1 MCPPTFTP
9 AQKLKSQFF
18 ISKFQSSMPKLVSFF
33 NIFDTLSGGHVS
45 FRKNLTGID
54 IRKKSELIL
63 DIFNTRLEGIL
74 ELVGKARA
82 EPYGSYGSGAIGRI
96 KLEIIG
102 LSDLRNVSHNEW
114 FSSSILSIDCSMS
127 YLISSLN
134 SQLALNISK

>member
-1 MCPPTFTP
+1 
-9 AQKLKSQFF
+9 
-18 ISKFQSSMPKLVSFF
+18 MPKLVSFYV
-33 NIFDTLSGGHVS
+33 IFDTLSGGHVS

-54 IRKKSELIL
+54 IRKQSELII

>member
-1 MCPPTFTP
+1 MQTYVYTH
-9 AQKLKSQFF
+9 AKIAKSIFYFKISEFNAKIGF
-18 ISKFQSSMPKLVSFF
+18 ILYHFWYPLRWSCKFQKKLNWNRYS
-33 NIFDTLSGGHVS
+33 
-45 FRKNLTGID
+45 
-54 IRKKSELIL
+54 KKSELIL

>member
-1 MCPPTFTP
+1 
-9 AQKLKSQFF
+9 
-18 ISKFQSSMPKLVSFF
+18 MPKLVSFF
-33 NIFDTLSGGHVS
+33 IIFDIVSGGHQKVREKKINWNRYS
-45 FRKNLTGID
+45 
-54 IRKKSELIL
+54 KKSELIL